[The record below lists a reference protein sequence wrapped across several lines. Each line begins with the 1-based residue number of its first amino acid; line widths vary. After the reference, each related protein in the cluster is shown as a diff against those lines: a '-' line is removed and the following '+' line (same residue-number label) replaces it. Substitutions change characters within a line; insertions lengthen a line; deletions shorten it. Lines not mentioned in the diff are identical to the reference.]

1 MRRTLTTAVSLVAL
15 CALPL
20 GDTITK
26 TDGKVLKDVS
36 IVEEGLTQTTYK
48 KGNNQQMVGSEE
60 VLSIAYSR
68 KPRLVDEGD
77 QAMIDDDPFG
87 ALQAFDLFADGQ
99 ITKRDTRDRWAGPY
113 AAWRSIQI
121 CQLLDDVAGVVERC
135 NRLIEHFP
143 DSRFVPPAYL
153 ARAEAQ
159 ARGKGG
165 DSAAQKSLQELVALV
180 GAKTLSKRWELDANL
195 GLILTDAALSA
206 DAKRARLEQV
216 ATQAGTQFP
225 TVASRAQVAIGE
237 TFVAQIDG
245 AKEDQ
250 KLALAQDARK
260 AFQRIVADQKADPA
274 TLAAAYTG
282 LGTAQ
287 FQESAL
293 AKNAELS
300 REAFMNFMRVIVL
313 YKEQSRYVAQS
324 MFYAMLCLRGFEDA
338 ESVLRSREM
347 RFKLIQ
353 RYPESNWAKQAQ
365 AR

>member
-1 MRRTLTTAVSLVAL
+1 MRTITTAVSLLVLSAI
-15 CALPL
+15 PL
-20 GDTITK
+20 ADTITK
-26 TDGKVLKDVS
+26 TDGKVLKDVN

-48 KGNNQQMVGSEE
+48 KGSNQQMIGSEE
-60 VLSIAYSR
+60 VLSITYAR

-77 QAMIDDDPFG
+77 QAMVDDDPFG
-87 ALQAFDLFADGQ
+87 ALQAFDLYADGQ
-99 ITKRDTRDRWAGPY
+99 ITKRDQRDKWAGPY

-121 CQLLDDVAGVVERC
+121 CQLLDDVNGVVERC

-143 DSRFVPPAYL
+143 DSRFVPPAFL

-159 ARGKGG
+159 TRGKGG
-165 DSAAQKSLQELVALV
+165 DAAAQKSLQELVGLV
-180 GAKTLSKRWELDANL
+180 TAKGLSKRWELDANL
-195 GLILTDAALSA
+195 GLVLTDASLSA

-216 ATQAGTQFP
+216 ANQAGTQFP
-225 TVASRAQVAIGE
+225 TVANRAQVAIGE
-237 TFVAQIDG
+237 TYVGQIDS
-245 AKEDQ
+245 AQEDK

-260 AFQRIVADQKADPA
+260 VFQRIVADQKAEPA

-287 FQESAL
+287 FQESVL
-293 AKNAELS
+293 AKSPELA
-300 REAFMNFMRVIVL
+300 REAFLNFMRVIVL

-324 MFYAMLCLRGFEDA
+324 MFYAMLCLRGFEDE
-338 ESVLRSREM
+338 ESVARSREM
-347 RFKLIQ
+347 RFKLMQ